1 MSRVSKKEEAI
12 KAKYEKLSQE
22 AKPKPKYIKNIIM
35 AFLIGGAICTI
46 GQGIFELLKFFG
58 ISEYDAKI
66 WLPIIMVFLGALLTG
81 IGVYDKIAN
90 FALSVSVLPIKGFAN
105 AVVSPAIEF
114 KKEGFVFGVAAK
126 MFTIAGP
133 VLVYGIGS
141 SVIIGIIYYLLLYYS
156 IL

>member
-1 MSRVSKKEEAI
+1 MIYIYNLRIGNTKFKLVRRVNMSRVSKKEEAI

-66 WLPIIMVFLGALLTG
+66 WLPIIMVFLGAL
-81 IGVYDKIAN
+81 VYM
-90 FALSVSVLPIKGFAN
+90 IK
-105 AVVSPAIEF
+105 
-114 KKEGFVFGVAAK
+114 
-126 MFTIAGP
+126 
-133 VLVYGIGS
+133 
-141 SVIIGIIYYLLLYYS
+141 LL
-156 IL
+156 ILQGQER

>member
-66 WLPIIMVFLGALLTG
+66 
-81 IGVYDKIAN
+81 
-90 FALSVSVLPIKGFAN
+90 
-105 AVVSPAIEF
+105 
-114 KKEGFVFGVAAK
+114 
-126 MFTIAGP
+126 
-133 VLVYGIGS
+133 
-141 SVIIGIIYYLLLYYS
+141 
-156 IL
+156 